1 MKSAGFLVLLLV
13 TVVFLWFAGAWH
25 FERALRRQFHVGEAT
40 IPLPTA
46 ETVLSDDMVTQL
58 VLFALASNSIP
69 VSNWTFEPSL
79 QNAPSVV
86 SRSIID
92 SNHVSVTLTS
102 ATVYSFGKKKA
113 GGRKLR
119 ARVEVTNGLA
129 H

>member
-25 FERALRRQFHVGEAT
+25 FERALRSQFHVGEAT

-79 QNAPSVV
+79 QHAPSVV
-86 SRSIID
+86 TGFDRFKSRVRDADKSYGLFLWEEK
-92 SNHVSVTLTS
+92 SWRTKV
-102 ATVYSFGKKKA
+102 A
-113 GGRKLR
+113 R
-119 ARVEVTNGLA
+119 AR
-129 H
+129 